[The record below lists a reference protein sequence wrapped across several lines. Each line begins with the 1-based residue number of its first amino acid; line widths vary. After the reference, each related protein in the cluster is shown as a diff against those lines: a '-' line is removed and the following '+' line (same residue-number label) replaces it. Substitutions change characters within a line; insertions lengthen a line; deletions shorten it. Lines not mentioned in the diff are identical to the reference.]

1 MSGLSFNDRD
11 TVDFETLANRAI
23 SSMFFTGLF
32 VIFHSVYCNRLHYS
46 MPKIE
51 SQEAISIFPLLN
63 VGKKFICPQLPTFS
77 PGASPRQ
84 EIKPIFAAP

>member
-1 MSGLSFNDRD
+1 
-11 TVDFETLANRAI
+11 
-23 SSMFFTGLF
+23 
-32 VIFHSVYCNRLHYS
+32 